1 MLTGENAFSFHR
13 ENFFN
18 KSGYTAVEEPTSR
31 LFMDQGSKEQN
42 NNCLTVVA
50 TSLSA
55 EPHATRVEDSNEAEA
70 GPKTSEQQ
78 KGMYSKRDIAQG

>member
-42 NNCLTVVA
+42 MYAGHTTWSVC
-50 TSLSA
+50 
-55 EPHATRVEDSNEAEA
+55 DYSNESYMMSC
-70 GPKTSEQQ
+70 TLTWYCSLC
-78 KGMYSKRDIAQG
+78 